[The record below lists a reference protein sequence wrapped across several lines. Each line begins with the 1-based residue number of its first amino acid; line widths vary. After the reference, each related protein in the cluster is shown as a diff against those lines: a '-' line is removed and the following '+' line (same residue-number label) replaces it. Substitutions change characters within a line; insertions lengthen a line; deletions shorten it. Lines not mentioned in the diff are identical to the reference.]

1 MCRCSLFSPPLLVS
15 SGGRRFPFNLLPD
28 HFLTTPPPG
37 ELLHPV
43 TGGRLPDVSFR
54 GFTLF
59 LPFFLPSFFFSFYF
73 SFILRC
79 SSWQLRS
86 LPAVQYQRLSPFR
99 SESMFVPNRFSS
111 HYWKPSSSF
120 QQGFKAVDV
129 KIEQKVF
136 TLRLGS
142 GGSSICW
149 SERTRNASYL
159 LEVDREGASWIV
171 SKLKDFIHRP
181 SSCPNFSRFR
191 GNVEVL
197 TIQRIN
203 NKRGSFLEV
212 SKLVQSGRKQTIL
225 LPSGQNAR
233 GWKKISHMLY
243 SLLACFS
250 EEVSAYIHSPYC
262 SRQSQLSKQAWQKF

>member
-1 MCRCSLFSPPLLVS
+1 
-15 SGGRRFPFNLLPD
+15 
-28 HFLTTPPPG
+28 
-37 ELLHPV
+37 
-43 TGGRLPDVSFR
+43 
-54 GFTLF
+54 
-59 LPFFLPSFFFSFYF
+59 
-73 SFILRC
+73 
-79 SSWQLRS
+79 
-86 LPAVQYQRLSPFR
+86 
-99 SESMFVPNRFSS
+99 MFVPNRFSS

-120 QQGFKAVDV
+120 RQGFKAVDV

-136 TLRLGS
+136 TLRLDS

-181 SSCPNFSRFR
+181 SLCPNFSRFR

-212 SKLVQSGRKQTIL
+212 SKLVQSGRKQLSFCLVVKMLGAGKNFPTCYTLYWHVTFRGSLGLYPFAVL
-225 LPSGQNAR
+225 LRIEST
-233 GWKKISHMLY
+233 
-243 SLLACFS
+243 
-250 EEVSAYIHSPYC
+250 
-262 SRQSQLSKQAWQKF
+262 